1 MNTKAKKVSTVL
13 LYFVFGEP
21 IPQPVVI
28 EQDTEQAW
36 QEWLDAMTERD
47 IELNK
52 DSFARTVPMAMLMH

>member
-13 LYFVFGEP
+13 LDFVFGEP
-21 IPQPVVI
+21 IPQQVVI

>member
-13 LYFVFGEP
+13 LDFVFGEP

-52 DSFARTVPMAMLMH
+52 DSFERTVPMAMLMH